1 MQLDVHAP
9 SHRLQKHQMNSHIP
23 NSRIK
28 RPNATFANPTTHS
41 INANFNQQEMM
52 RFWSNF
58 LRTCII
64 IIIII
69 DAQKYGRGNIEK
81 KLDNGQFH

>member
-9 SHRLQKHQMNSHIP
+9 SHRLQKHQMKSHIP

-28 RPNATFANPTTHS
+28 RPNATFANPATHS

-52 RFWSNF
+52 RFWSIF
-58 LRTCII
+58 LRTCINFYLFF
-64 IIIII
+64 

-81 KLDNGQFH
+81 S